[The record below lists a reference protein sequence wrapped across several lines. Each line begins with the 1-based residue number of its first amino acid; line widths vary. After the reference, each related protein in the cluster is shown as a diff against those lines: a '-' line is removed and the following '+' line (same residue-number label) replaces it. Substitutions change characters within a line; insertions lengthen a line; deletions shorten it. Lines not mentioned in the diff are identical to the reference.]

1 MSRTSLF
8 VVLGITLLG
17 VGCGGYSHNYMSGN
31 GMPRIMQLSPPSAM
45 HGGAPFVLTI
55 SGSGF
60 GTDSIVYWNGTTLA
74 TSYASGSQVS
84 ATISA
89 ADIMNAGT
97 VAVYVHS
104 GGTNSN
110 TMDFTVQ

>member
-1 MSRTSLF
+1 MSRTSFL
-8 VVLGITLLG
+8 VLLGITLLG

-31 GMPRIMQLSPPSAM
+31 GMPTIMQLSPPSAM
-45 HGGAPFVLTI
+45 HGGAPFVLTV

-60 GTDSIVYWNGTTLA
+60 GTDSVLYWGGTALT
-74 TSYASGSQVS
+74 TTYASATQVS
-84 ATISA
+84 AKITA
-89 ADIMNAGT
+89 ADIMNAGA

-104 GGTNSN
+104 GGANSN